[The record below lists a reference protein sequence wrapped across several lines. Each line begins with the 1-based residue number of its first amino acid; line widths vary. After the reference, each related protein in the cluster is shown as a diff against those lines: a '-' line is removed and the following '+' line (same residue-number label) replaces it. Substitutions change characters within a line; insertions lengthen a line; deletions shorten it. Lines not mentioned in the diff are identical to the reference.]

1 MVDVYDVA
9 CDQFTE
15 QGSDIVHDPCMTF
28 PYDPAYD
35 VVYDKFFLGTGY
47 PAITIRKSY
56 PAITIHKRPRDHHTQ
71 ERWEGRAAAAAAA
84 AAAEAAAA
92 AAAAAKAAAAVLFQF
107 GLMRRTGL
115 IEFVYDPCMTYV

>member
-1 MVDVYDVA
+1 MVNVYDVA
-9 CDQFTE
+9 CSQFTE
-15 QGSDIVHDPCMTF
+15 QGSNIVYDPCMTF

-35 VVYDKFFLGTGY
+35 VVYDKKIFGTGY

-71 ERWEGRAAAAAAA
+71 ERWEGRAAAATAAT
-84 AAAEAAAA
+84 AAAA
-92 AAAAAKAAAAVLFQF
+92 AAAAAAAVAAATVLLQV